1 MTHKQRTAQHSRAQ
15 QSPTGGQPA
24 GPGGAGARG
33 QETGARQQ
41 GPVGARGCSGPVGA
55 AASPCFSAGP
65 PGASTSEATPRP
77 LGLPGLDPSP
87 LGSHPTHPAQEAN
100 MAEAFLLHPLCPF
113 PTCQPAARTVP
124 TGVTPCL
131 GAYTTSGSTGAT
143 VWPPQAHESPF
154 LPPDH
159 ACTPRACAGGRRGP
173 GERPDQQSPQ
183 QGGGQAPG
191 RSGYCGLR
199 EGARRVLLPPV
210 PASPGTCPLPQV
222 LCPHPVG
229 PTGPPHHQLRP
240 LPSGCG
246 GAGTGR
252 AMQPEGR
259 IQGLRRGCRQKAS
272 EVAEHGPGQ
281 LDGPEALGQ

>member
-1 MTHKQRTAQHSRAQ
+1 MGT
-15 QSPTGGQPA
+15 
-24 GPGGAGARG
+24 
-33 QETGARQQ
+33 
-41 GPVGARGCSGPVGA
+41 RGCSGPAGA

-77 LGLPGLDPSP
+77 LSLPGLDPSP
-87 LGSHPTHPAQEAN
+87 LGSHPTHPAQEVD
-100 MAEAFLLHPLCPF
+100 MAEASLLHPLCPF

-131 GAYTTSGSTGAT
+131 GAHTTSGSTGAT

-173 GERPDQQSPQ
+173 GESR
-183 QGGGQAPG
+183 
-191 RSGYCGLR
+191 
-199 EGARRVLLPPV
+199 V
-210 PASPGTCPLPQV
+210 PARPAVTPAGRWPGPGTQRALRAAGGSKADPAPSSSRVPGHLSPPPGPLPSPCQ
-222 LCPHPVG
+222 PHRPL
-229 PTGPPHHQLRP
+229 HHQLRP

-252 AMQPEGR
+252 AMQPEGPV
-259 IQGLRRGCRQKAS
+259 QGLRRGCRQKAS
-272 EVAEHGPGQ
+272 EVTEHSLGQ
-281 LDGPEALGQ
+281 LGGPEALGQ